1 MPTFLAYITYIHAFS
16 PLYSIR
22 ISIPVL
28 PFFLVHMCVLDVLFF
43 FFVCFIF
50 HSAVA
55 YRRLMIRLD
64 EFVESRFELKI
75 QRVGQRDNGIDSD
88 LLIFS
93 GLGKAGITLEEVGIQ
108 LSE

>member
-1 MPTFLAYITYIHAFS
+1 
-16 PLYSIR
+16 
-22 ISIPVL
+22 
-28 PFFLVHMCVLDVLFF
+28 
-43 FFVCFIF
+43 
-50 HSAVA
+50 
-55 YRRLMIRLD
+55 MIRLD